1 MREKK
6 DITEQLKQAH
16 CEGNSNAQQ
25 WQTQRAARADAACC
39 EGRYTALVQKSE
51 NTSGKQGVLKQL

>member
-16 CEGNSNAQQ
+16 CEGNSSVLR
-25 WQTQRAARADAACC
+25 WLMLRAAMV
-39 EGRYTALVQKSE
+39 GTPH
-51 NTSGKQGVLKQL
+51 

>member
-16 CEGNSNAQQ
+16 CEGNSNAPDGKRGVLR
-25 WQTQRAARADAACC
+25 WLMQRAAMVGTPHWP
-39 EGRYTALVQKSE
+39 E
-51 NTSGKQGVLKQL
+51 